1 MGARIW
7 TDAEALDQIAAFL
20 GLYNTDPANNPVEER
35 LVGYIDSYVQN
46 TGRSTDTPEGA

>member
-20 GLYNTDPANNPVEER
+20 GLYNTYPANNPVEK
-35 LVGYIDSYVQN
+35 LLTYIDSYVQN

>member
-20 GLYNTDPANNPVEER
+20 GLYNTD
-35 LVGYIDSYVQN
+35 VGQQPLDRVVGRIGGYVQN